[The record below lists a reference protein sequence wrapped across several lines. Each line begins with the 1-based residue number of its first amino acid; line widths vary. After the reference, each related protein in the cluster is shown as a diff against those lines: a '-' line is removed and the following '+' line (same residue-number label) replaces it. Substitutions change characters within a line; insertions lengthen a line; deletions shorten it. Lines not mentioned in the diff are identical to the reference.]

1 VEGSPGAWYNL
12 MRLFKKKE
20 EENPW
25 DEKQRPEVTV
35 EEAEEAIE
43 SMKKPKPPFPW
54 WKLNAGF
61 VILWGL
67 GHFVLLFGMASSPIA
82 AGILVYVLIN
92 LYIFMRYLLILGKV
106 NRK

>member
-1 VEGSPGAWYNL
+1 

-67 GHFVLLFGMASSPIA
+67 GHFVLLFGMAGSQIA
-82 AGILVYVLIN
+82 AGILIYVLVN
-92 LYIFMRYLLILGKV
+92 MYIFVRYLLILGKV
-106 NRK
+106 HRK